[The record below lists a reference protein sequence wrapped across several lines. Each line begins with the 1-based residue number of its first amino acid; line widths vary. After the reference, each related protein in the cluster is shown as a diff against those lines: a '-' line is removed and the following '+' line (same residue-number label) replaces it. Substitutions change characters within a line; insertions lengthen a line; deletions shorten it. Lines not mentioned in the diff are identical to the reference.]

1 MKTRMFIALV
11 ICAVLVIGAVLF
23 VVAACGSDGDADDPV
38 PTPSETPVE
47 VPTSRPGVTPGPGVT
62 DTQILLGM
70 TNDLSGEGGTPYAA
84 VTSAVQAYFASVSAE
99 SDGVCGREVII
110 VAADDRYTPEI
121 ALEETKRLVEEEGV
135 LAMIGAQSTEVH
147 LPVATYLNDP
157 NDDGDSDDGVPDLF
171 LSTGWS
177 GWGDI
182 DRFPWSIGLIPDY
195 ESDGAIIATYIKE
208 HLAGLKVGLLY
219 ENSDF
224 GRDYLASLERAF
236 AGSEIL
242 VATAAYE
249 APPAVEEETPSPD
262 EEESAPVVGPLVQEL
277 IDAGAEVAVLATP
290 PLVSAEVFKIDGV
303 KDSIPQFL
311 LSYVNT
317 PSTLA
322 AEIGGG
328 TEADNLLGG
337 FERLGGSVVTR
348 YMINLFDEDDTFVLN
363 EHRRIMETYDG
374 PSVTTLSLYG
384 QALAE
389 TVVET
394 LSRACEQLNREGV
407 LKAAESLVLFRSTVL
422 LPGIKVNLS
431 PQDHRA
437 IETLQPVRIEED
449 GSLTALGNPISDE
462 S

>member
-1 MKTRMFIALV
+1 
-11 ICAVLVIGAVLF
+11 
-23 VVAACGSDGDADDPV
+23 
-38 PTPSETPVE
+38 
-47 VPTSRPGVTPGPGVT
+47 
-62 DTQILLGM
+62 M

-99 SDGVCGREVII
+99 SDGVCGREVI
-110 VAADDRYTPEI
+110 VVTADDRYTPEI

-135 LAMIGAQSTEVH
+135 LAIVGAQSTEVH

-157 NDDGDSDDGVPDLF
+157 NADGDSNDGVPDLF
-171 LSTGWS
+171 LSGGWS

-182 DRFPWSIGLIPDY
+182 DRFPWSVGFIPDY
-195 ESDGAIIATYIKE
+195 ESDGAIISSYIKE

-219 ENSDF
+219 ENSNF
-224 GRDYLASLERAF
+224 GSDYLASLERAF
-236 AGSEIL
+236 TGTELL
-242 VATAAYE
+242 VATVAYE
-249 APPAVEEETPSPD
+249 SQPAEEEATPVTDESQSAAEDETPSPD
-262 EEESAPVVGPLVQEL
+262 EEESTSVIRPLVQEL

-290 PLVSAEVFKIDGV
+290 PLVSAEVFKMGDAQDFV
-303 KDSIPQFL
+303 PQFL

-328 TEADNLLGG
+328 TQADNLLEG
-337 FERLGGSVVTR
+337 FERLGGSVVTQ
-348 YMINLFDEDDTFVLN
+348 YMLNLFEDDDTTVLD

-374 PSVTTLSLYG
+374 PSVTTLSIYG

-394 LSRACEQLNREGV
+394 LSRSCEQLNRDGV
-407 LKAAESLVLFRSTVL
+407 LKAAESLVLFRPTVL
-422 LPGIKVNLS
+422 LPGIRVNLS
-431 PQDHRA
+431 SQDHRA
-437 IETLQPVRIEED
+437 IEMLQPVRIEED
-449 GSLTALGNPISDE
+449 GSLTAIGDPISDE